1 MNRNLLYF
9 FILLV
14 TSCGTQNK
22 YINTD
27 FSQQYRNLLLQ
38 PEFRVRM
45 STDNIGILLF
55 QINSSGLVYK
65 KNENGIFESLLKLS
79 VTNFSYDNAYQ
90 IYDTTSV
97 LINLP
102 YDSVN
107 TLIKGS
113 INIKA
118 CACLNYLKVKIT
130 DLNKNQDYLY
140 GLSMDCRFSGSSPYY
155 NITDNFGEDLMSTV
169 VTENSAV
176 NIIPPADVSKL
187 FVRFYFREYPL
198 ALPPFSNNP
207 PQVFDFH
214 SDSSRQV
221 TNKELEG
228 ITFTKEGLYL
238 FQSDTM
244 VKTGF
249 TVLCADQDFPSFTTS
264 DRLIDALRY
273 LTTRKEYEKL
283 ISSTNKKK
291 SVDEFWLEKAGNNE
305 RGRQLIRVYYGRAK
319 DANILFTSYMPG
331 WKTDR
336 GMIYMIY
343 GPPSSV
349 YFSGS
354 YETWDYRNTA
364 GLPTTRFTFRKL
376 LNPFTDQDYALE
388 RGLELQNV
396 WYLAVDSWRAGRIV
410 GDY

>member
-1 MNRNLLYF
+1 MLTAN
-9 FILLV
+9 
-14 TSCGTQNK
+14 SGT
-22 YINTD
+22 
-27 FSQQYRNLLLQ
+27 
-38 PEFRVRM
+38 
-45 STDNIGILLF
+45 LLF
-55 QINSSGLVYK
+55 QINSSGLIYK

-79 VTNFSYDNAYQ
+79 VTNYSYDNTYQ

-102 YDSVN
+102 YDSIN

-113 INIKA
+113 ININT
-118 CACLNYLKVKIT
+118 CQCVNYLKIIIT

-140 GLSMDCRFSGSSPYY
+140 GMTIDARFSGSSPYY

-169 VTENSAV
+169 VTENSTV
-176 NIIPPADVSKL
+176 NIIPPADISNL
-187 FVRFYFREYPL
+187 FVRYYFREYPM
-198 ALPPFSNNP
+198 ALPPFSDNP
-207 PQVFDFH
+207 PLVFDFH

-221 TNKELEG
+221 SATELEG

-238 FQSDTM
+238 FQTDTM
-244 VKTGF
+244 FKTGF
-249 TVLCADQDFPSFTTS
+249 TVLCADEDFPSFTTA
-264 DRLIDALRY
+264 DKLIDALRY
-273 LTTRKEYEKL
+273 LTTRQEYEKL

-291 SVDEFWLEKAGNNE
+291 SVDGFWLEKAGNNE

-336 GMIYMIY
+336 GMIYMIF
-343 GPPSSV
+343 GPPTSV

-354 YETWDYRNTA
+354 YEFWDYRSIE
-364 GLPTTRFTFRKL
+364 GLPSIRLTFRKL
-376 LNPFTDQDYALE
+376 QNPFTDQDYALE
-388 RGLELQNV
+388 RGPELQNI
-396 WYLAVDSWRAGRIV
+396 WYLAVDNWRAGRIV